1 MNAKILQSYQSSSTY
16 QLSLTVNVSCN
27 DYVITWPSKF
37 ITHGTSSAL
46 QSDVMMQRRG
56 MKTMTSRG
64 EGRGRG
70 GFGLWIDC

>member
-1 MNAKILQSYQSSSTY
+1 MNAKILQSYHCLVPSESVN
-16 QLSLTVNVSCN
+16 LNVSCN

-37 ITHGTSSAL
+37 ITHGPSSAL
-46 QSDVMMQRRG
+46 QSDVMMQRG

>member
-1 MNAKILQSYQSSSTY
+1 MNAKILQSYQSSTY
-16 QLSLTVNVSCN
+16 QVSLTVNVGCN

-37 ITHGTSSAL
+37 ITHGPSSAL
-46 QSDVMMQRRG
+46 QSDVMMQRG

>member
-1 MNAKILQSYQSSSTY
+1 MNAKILQSYQSSTY
-16 QLSLTVNVSCN
+16 QVSLTVNVSCN
-27 DYVITWPSKF
+27 DYVITWSSKS
-37 ITHGTSSAL
+37 ITHGPSSAL
-46 QSDVMMQRRG
+46 QSDVMMQRG